1 MQIYIAFQSIYVG
14 DLEGVKPFCKISSK
28 PTAVSHVGNE
38 SRDNV
43 TFEDLPVSNLGL
55 AVGPLVG
62 EGQTLLKRGEP
73 SQAG

>member
-1 MQIYIAFQSIYVG
+1 MYLYKVVKHNKVG

-28 PTAVSHVGNE
+28 PTVASHVGNE

-55 AVGPLVG
+55 VMGSPVGG
-62 EGQTLLKRGEP
+62 SQALLKRGEP

>member
-1 MQIYIAFQSIYVG
+1 MYLYKVDNHNRVG

-28 PTAVSHVGNE
+28 PTVASHVGNE

>member
-1 MQIYIAFQSIYVG
+1 MYLYKEKKHNRVG

-28 PTAVSHVGNE
+28 PTVVSHVGNE

-55 AVGPLVG
+55 VMGSPVGG
-62 EGQTLLKRGEP
+62 SQALLKRGEP

>member
-1 MQIYIAFQSIYVG
+1 MQIYIAFPSIYVG
-14 DLEGVKPFCKISSK
+14 DLEGLKSFCKISSK

-55 AVGPLVG
+55 VMGSPVGG
-62 EGQTLLKRGEP
+62 SQALLKRGEP

>member
-1 MQIYIAFQSIYVG
+1 M
-14 DLEGVKPFCKISSK
+14 
-28 PTAVSHVGNE
+28 SHVGNE

>member
-1 MQIYIAFQSIYVG
+1 MMIYR
-14 DLEGVKPFCKISSK
+14 LETWKGQLFCKLSSK
-28 PTAVSHVGNE
+28 PTVVLHVDNE